1 MNVVYK
7 HTIRFVIFAFLQ
19 AMVFNQ
25 LNIGFGIHLMIQP
38 LYIMLL
44 PFELTVIPMMGI
56 AFLMGLVID
65 IISNTYGLNTSSLVL
80 MAYLRPIVFK
90 FYGPREG
97 YDPLKEPTSQDM
109 GASWFTVVY
118 GILLGLH
125 SFWFFLLEI
134 FELGRIGFILQKTIF
149 SGVLSFLLALLI
161 QSFILNSTQKK
172 WT

>member
-7 HTIRFVIFAFLQ
+7 HIIRFVVLAFLQ
-19 AMVFNQ
+19 ALVFNQ
-25 LNIGFGIHLMIQP
+25 LNIGFGIHLMI
-38 LYIMLL
+38 L

-65 IISNTYGLNTSSLVL
+65 IFSNTYGLNTSSLVL
-80 MAYLRPIVFK
+80 MAYLRPIIFK
-90 FYGPREG
+90 LYGPREG

-109 GASWFTVVY
+109 GSNWFTVVY

-125 SFWFFLLEI
+125 IFWFFLLEI
-134 FELGRIGFILQKTIF
+134 FEIGRLGFILQKTLL
-149 SGVLSFLLALLI
+149 SGGLSFLLALLI
-161 QSFILNSTQKK
+161 QSFILNSKQKK

>member
-172 WT
+172 